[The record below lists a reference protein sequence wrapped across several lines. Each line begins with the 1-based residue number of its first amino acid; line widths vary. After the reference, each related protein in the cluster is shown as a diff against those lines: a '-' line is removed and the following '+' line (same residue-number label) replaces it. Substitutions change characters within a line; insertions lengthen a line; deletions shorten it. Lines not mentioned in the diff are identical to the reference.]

1 MKYAV
6 DIEGGNAFV
15 ERLKEKA
22 PTIGGFS
29 GTFQIPRGYEKPVL
43 VSGADGVGTK
53 IDLCQ
58 IYNDWS
64 TIGQDLVAK
73 CVNDVIT
80 CGAKP
85 LYFLDYI
92 STG

>member
-29 GTFQIPRGYEKPVL
+29 GTFDVHKSENRKEG
-43 VSGADGVGTK
+43 
-53 IDLCQ
+53 DL
-58 IYNDWS
+58 
-64 TIGQDLVAK
+64 
-73 CVNDVIT
+73 
-80 CGAKP
+80 
-85 LYFLDYI
+85 
-92 STG
+92 